1 MQYKKFKL
9 KNGIRVI
16 SVPMKGNPT
25 CTVLTLVEAG
35 SKYETKQTSGLSHF
49 LEHMYF
55 KGTEKRKTPK
65 DISHELDALGSVSN
79 AFTSFE
85 CTGYYA
91 KGSNDHVEKFVDI
104 ISDIY
109 KNSTLPEEEITKEKG
124 VIIEEINMYEDTPK
138 ALAPRLLYA
147 TLYGDQ
153 PAGWDII
160 GTKETVL
167 SFSRKDFIKY
177 RDQHYV
183 PEATVVVIAG
193 DVKSEKALSLANK
206 YFGDIK
212 KSKKQGKKKVIE
224 KQSAPV
230 LAYRKRTSDQTHIA
244 LGFRSFD
251 LYDKRNTAVH
261 ILATILGRGMS
272 SRLFVKMREEM
283 GVCYYVRAGN
293 DTLTDHG
300 VFEINAGVDTKRL
313 EEVVKEILIECKRM
327 TVELVDK
334 KELDKA
340 KEYAVGTL
348 GMSVESSDDAAM
360 HFGGAEV
367 LREKIL
373 TPEEIEKKIRKVSA
387 KDVQDVAKL
396 IFREQGLNLAVVG
409 PGHDEVKLKKGLRLN
424 N

>member
-1 MQYKKFKL
+1 MSFYSKVF
-9 KNGIRVI
+9 I
-16 SVPMKGNPT
+16 SVK
-25 CTVLTLVEAG
+25 VRIF
-35 SKYETKQTSGLSHF
+35 TKF
-49 LEHMYF
+49 
-55 KGTEKRKTPK
+55 
-65 DISHELDALGSVSN
+65 
-79 AFTSFE
+79 
-85 CTGYYA
+85 
-91 KGSNDHVEKFVDI
+91 SNDHVEKFVDI

-124 VIIEEINMYEDTPK
+124 VIIEEINMYDDTPK
-138 ALAPRLLYA
+138 ALAPRLLYG

-261 ILATILGRGMS
+261 ILATI
-272 SRLFVKMREEM
+272 
-283 GVCYYVRAGN
+283 
-293 DTLTDHG
+293 
-300 VFEINAGVDTKRL
+300 
-313 EEVVKEILIECKRM
+313 
-327 TVELVDK
+327 
-334 KELDKA
+334 
-340 KEYAVGTL
+340 VGAFICL
-348 GMSVESSDDAAM
+348 M
-360 HFGGAEV
+360 
-367 LREKIL
+367 
-373 TPEEIEKKIRKVSA
+373 
-387 KDVQDVAKL
+387 
-396 IFREQGLNLAVVG
+396 
-409 PGHDEVKLKKGLRLN
+409 
-424 N
+424 